1 MRGFSGR
8 RTDQLTGVG
17 STGPPGRR
25 RLAIALV
32 CTAAVASCAGDP
44 LPQASG
50 QRSGDT
56 SGSATNT
63 TIAADTVGTV
73 ADPEEALDDRAV
85 SGESAVGVE
94 IDVVAPGRRIDR
106 RVLGTNVP
114 AWLGS
119 TRLASD
125 WFRDAIHE
133 SGVTTLRMPG
143 GSWSNAYDWS
153 ACEVA
158 DFDRCH
164 FPQAARPTDFA
175 DLLEATG
182 LEAIWTVSVNE
193 TAQSAAAA
201 VAFFNG
207 DVGDD
212 TVIGVDRN
220 GEDWGSIGDWAEL
233 RSTNGHA
240 EPVRI
245 GLWEFGNEV
254 YGGKPEAGGEQCAS
268 YGWEDVWTC
277 DGTEYVFGD
286 DSHDGYLATRSA
298 MLAVD
303 PEIEVGAVGVAD
315 PGSWSDWGNEVIAAA
330 GPSLDFYVVHQYGF
344 DASPS
349 AGDVAARAPSL
360 WPSVISDARS
370 RLPDGALVAVTE
382 YNLVSVESRDTA
394 HTMTHAMNALFVAD
408 TIGQFVVGG
417 VDIANQWNMANGTT
431 GSGTDYGLID
441 ATDGA
446 RFPQFDAVAMW
457 GRAGHELLDAALDG
471 DREGVRLYPTRRDDG
486 TLAIVALNF
495 RTDDVNLAIRLTGT
509 VEEVGATIVSH
520 HADDPTADTLEVT
533 GPTTLDGSDGR
544 LFAELPPWSMS
555 MVEVVPSG

>member
-1 MRGFSGR
+1 MRGFRGR
-8 RTDQLTGVG
+8 RADQLTGAG
-17 STGPPGRR
+17 SAGRLGPR

-32 CTAAVASCAGDP
+32 FTTAVASCSSAP

-50 QRSGDT
+50 ERSAGT
-56 SGSATNT
+56 SGST
-63 TIAADTVGTV
+63 TAPSIAVGAVETV
-73 ADPEEALDDRAV
+73 ADPEQALDDRAD
-85 SGESAVGVE
+85 SGGGAVGVA

-164 FPQAARPTDFA
+164 FPRGARPTDFA

-233 RSTNGHA
+233 RSANGHT
-240 EPVRI
+240 EPVPI

-254 YGGKPEAGGEQCAS
+254 YGGKPDAGGEQCAS

-286 DSHDGYLATRSA
+286 DRHDGYLATRSA

-303 PEIEVGAVGVAD
+303 PEIEVGAVGVSD

-349 AGDVAARAPSL
+349 VGDVAARAPSL
-360 WPSVISDARS
+360 WPSVIRDARS
-370 RLPDGALVAVTE
+370 GLPGGALLAVTE

-394 HTMTHAMNALFVAD
+394 HTMTQAMNALYLAD
-408 TIGQFVVGG
+408 TIGQFVLGG

-431 GSGTDYGLID
+431 ESGTDYGLID
-441 ATDGA
+441 ATDGS

-457 GRAGHELLDAALDG
+457 GRAGSELLDVVLDG
-471 DREGVRLYPTRRDDG
+471 DHDGIRIYPTRRDDG

-495 RTDDVNLAIRLTGT
+495 RTDDSNIAISLTGS
-509 VEEVGATIVSH
+509 VGVGATIVSH
-520 HADDPTADTLEVT
+520 HADDPTSDTLEFI
-533 GPTTLDGSDGR
+533 GPTTLDDSDGR

-555 MVEVVPSG
+555 MIEVAPSG